1 VYDPIHARSAAVT
14 RQTAGGAV
22 RDLREARDW
31 SLADFAEVT
40 GVSIMGLSFLERGA
54 RKPHK
59 STVQKVENGLGLPP
73 GTYARW
79 VLNDADRIDLDD
91 YLQPVAAAEPGPA
104 MPRVVVTPPD
114 TDLVE
119 QMAAAQVEAMRSV
132 IDRLP
137 ARSSNEYETYIHSVL
152 EQSVK
157 FELLAA
163 NSWRVAVNAGADAAA
178 ALMGHLQELEAI
190 RSQLLALLPDSLSSR
205 LDLACARSPLPE
217 PVIAALLGVSNE
229 QLWAIRNQGAIPPGA
244 VDRVKAFVD
253 ADGTASPLA

>member
-1 VYDPIHARSAAVT
+1 MTRVSAGAAV
-14 RQTAGGAV
+14 RE
-22 RDLREARDW
+22 LREARDW
-31 SLADFAEVT
+31 SLADFADAT
-40 GVSIMGLSFLERGA
+40 GVSVMGLSFLERGA

-79 VLNDADRIDLDD
+79 VLSDEDAVDLSE
-91 YLQPVAAAEPGPA
+91 LLRPGPA
-104 MPRVVVTPPD
+104 VEAGLALPPVVVTPPD

-137 ARSSNEYETYIHSVL
+137 PKSSNEYETYIHSVL
-152 EQSVK
+152 EQCAK

-163 NSWRVAVNAGADAAA
+163 NSWRVSVNAGAESAGP
-178 ALMGHLQELEAI
+178 LMGHLRALENI

-205 LDLACARSPLPE
+205 LDRTCARSPLPE
-217 PVIAALLGVSNE
+217 PVIAALLGLSAE

-244 VDRVKAFVD
+244 VDRVRAFVETE
-253 ADGTASPLA
+253 GH